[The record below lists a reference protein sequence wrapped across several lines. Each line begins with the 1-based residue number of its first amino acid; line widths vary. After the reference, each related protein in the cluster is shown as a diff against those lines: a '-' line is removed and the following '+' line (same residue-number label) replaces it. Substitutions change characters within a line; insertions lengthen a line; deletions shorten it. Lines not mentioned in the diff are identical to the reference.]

1 MATSSYVIASMHSI
15 QFYLVTPFLLYV
27 QFLNFSFKLLSIYDL
42 SIYYIQIYNYLF
54 FNGSNLDM
62 YGVFNQ
68 KIISRNILPNIFV
81 NNGE

>member
-1 MATSSYVIASMHSI
+1 MATSSYVIASMHST
-15 QFYLVTPFLLYV
+15 QFYIVIDNCIPSLCSVS
-27 QFLNFSFKLLSIYDL
+27 QFLVRTTIHICQFIIFK
-42 SIYYIQIYNYLF
+42 YNYLF
-54 FNGSNLDM
+54 SNGSNLDM